1 MNLRSVLPPR
11 DIFTLGIGL
20 AFVVPEQVRTSLAG
34 PFVRGVS
41 VTGVWGG
48 RGAATRISRQKKI
61 GCASSV
67 PRWTGLNMKSYGS
80 SAAHAGANGLVLSVG
95 GRRAALMSG
104 SALIALV
111 ASSGVA
117 MAECQSGATAGG
129 GFTITDPANCQAT
142 ATGTLSTAVGGSAKA
157 TGNFSSAFGAG
168 SEATAEG
175 AAAFGLISKASGK
188 ASTALG
194 TVSTA
199 NSESSTA
206 VGASA
211 SATAAGATALGASTE
226 ATGFNSTAVGLDAAS
241 HGAHSIA
248 IGTQANASAERA
260 VAIGAGA
267 GTLLSRQMRQRLW
280 DRRRRRGGGQLDRDR
295 GQRKQT
301 ARATRHS
308 LHRHPRTG
316 SRSATRP
323 RSAPTAPTASRS
335 VSTTR

>member
-1 MNLRSVLPPR
+1 MIHEKRARKLHKLLCGRVNLRSVLPPR
-11 DIFTLGIGL
+11 DIFTSGIEL

-48 RGAATRISRQKKI
+48 RGAAARISRQKKI

-67 PRWTGLNMKSYGS
+67 PRWTGLNMKSYRS
-80 SAAHAGANGLVLSVG
+80 SAAHAGANGFVLSVG

-226 ATGFNSTAVGLDAAS
+226 ATGFNSTAVGLDAES

-248 IGTQANASAERA
+248 MGTQANASAERA

-267 GTLLSRQMRQRLW
+267 GTLLSGKCVNGSGI
-280 DRRRRRGGGQLDRDR
+280 GGAGRWGQLDRHR
-295 GQRKQT
+295 G
-301 ARATRHS
+301 
-308 LHRHPRTG
+308 
-316 SRSATRP
+316 
-323 RSAPTAPTASRS
+323 
-335 VSTTR
+335 